1 MNKEF
6 TKKIQSDFDRA
17 RTKEIIATILSL
29 LKNEN
34 DELLSFHDVK
44 SILKPGAHTYKGVI
58 PVKLSLII
66 GSEGRYKDFNKL
78 FLPRHQHLR
87 FRWERINLAHYK
99 NVILPPIKLYEIG
112 GVYFVRDGNHRVSVA
127 KTQGVEFIDAEVVS
141 LNSIIELHPDM
152 TREYLKNV
160 IIEFEKKRFYRTTK
174 LDKLRLGCDLS
185 FTTPG
190 RYDEI
195 IKHIQGHKYYIN
207 LEKKDEIPFQQAML
221 SWYDN
226 VYCPIIKIIEDEKI
240 LNRFPDRT
248 PADLYVWIVSTWHEL
263 KEQYGE
269 DYSLKQA
276 AINYSQ
282 EHGSGTLKRIKEIL
296 LGFVKRIFNRESLPH
311 L

>member
-1 MNKEF
+1 MNKVF
-6 TKKIQSDFDRA
+6 TKGIQSDFDRA
-17 RTKEIIATILSL
+17 RTKEIITTILSL

-34 DELLSFHDVK
+34 DELLSFHDIK

-58 PVKLSLII
+58 PVRISHII

-78 FLPRHQHLR
+78 FLPRHQYLR
-87 FRWERINLAHYK
+87 FRWERVNLAHYK
-99 NVILPPIKLYEIG
+99 NIILPPIKLYEIG

-141 LNSIIELHPDM
+141 LNSVVKLHPDM
-152 TREYLKNV
+152 TREDLKNA
-160 IIEFEKKRFYRTTK
+160 IIEFEKKRFFQTTK
-174 LDKLRLGCDLS
+174 LDKLRTKCDIT

-195 IKHIQGHKYYIN
+195 IMHIQGHKYYIN
-207 LEKKDEIPFQQAML
+207 LERDDEIPFQQAML

-226 VYCPIIKIIEDEKI
+226 VYCPIITIIIEEKII
-240 LNRFPDRT
+240 NRFPERT

-269 DYSLKQA
+269 EYSLKQA
-276 AINYSQ
+276 VIDYSQ
-282 EHGSGTLKRIKEIL
+282 EHGSGLLKQIKEIVK
-296 LGFVKRIFNRESLPH
+296 GFVKRIFNR
-311 L
+311 